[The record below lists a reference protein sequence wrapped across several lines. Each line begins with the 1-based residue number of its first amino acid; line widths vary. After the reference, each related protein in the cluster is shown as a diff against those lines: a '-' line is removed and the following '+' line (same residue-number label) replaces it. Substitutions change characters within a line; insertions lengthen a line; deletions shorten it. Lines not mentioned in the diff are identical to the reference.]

1 MSLWLNALKGYLS
14 SFFKKF
20 GEITIIRQSME
31 EECFIKPV
39 AEGNYL
45 QKIIQNHHQ
54 NNELEVS
61 KLKVSRRRQNG
72 WKILKNHAELFNEIQ
87 KIILNNIKQFCD
99 GSLRVCCSCFVL

>member
-1 MSLWLNALKGYLS
+1 MFHKTVSRRKIS
-14 SFFKKF
+14 SKK
-20 GEITIIRQSME
+20 
-31 EECFIKPV
+31 
-39 AEGNYL
+39 
-45 QKIIQNHHQ
+45 IQNHHQ